1 MTCKHFLFAIVFAF
15 PMLAAAAM
23 AGESGSLVSSNE
35 MIFDARADHEGIS
48 ISVAA
53 DVPATRYTEDY
64 APSQVLELIR
74 PGGGPIAV
82 GRLVTSCSC
91 LSATMEKREF
101 GPGERA
107 LIEVRTV
114 KKPPIADAVY
124 AVIVQ
129 LASPHRTALQ
139 FDFAIPKP

>member
-1 MTCKHFLFAIVFAF
+1 MSRKNFLFAIAFAI
-15 PMLAAAAM
+15 LAAAAM

-35 MIFDARADHEGIS
+35 MIFDARAEHEGIL
-48 ISVAA
+48 IAVAA
-53 DVPATRYTEDY
+53 DIPATRYTEDY

-74 PGGGPIAV
+74 PGGGPITV

-107 LIEVRTV
+107 LIEVRTI
-114 KKPPIADAVY
+114 KKPPIAEAVY

-139 FDFAIPKP
+139 FDFTSPKP